1 MGQEYD
7 QQQPVKNILK
17 ARTSNVHIE
26 KYEVVEDVFKVN
38 WKATAHKDIMNSFW
52 TTYKIM
58 LQLVYPDFFRPA
70 EVIGENQES
79 YLEKPSEQNFLAVNS
94 KYPPHDSGR
103 YLTYF
108 DQVFP
113 DYLPNPVP
121 KIYME

>member
-1 MGQEYD
+1 
-7 QQQPVKNILK
+7 
-17 ARTSNVHIE
+17 
-26 KYEVVEDVFKVN
+26 
-38 WKATAHKDIMNSFW
+38 
-52 TTYKIM
+52 M

-79 YLEKPSEQNFLAVNS
+79 YLEKPSEQNLLAVNS
-94 KYPPHDSGR
+94 KYPPHDSGTSAVISDR

-121 KIYME
+121 KNIHGMNSFSTILLNLSEFIRTHN